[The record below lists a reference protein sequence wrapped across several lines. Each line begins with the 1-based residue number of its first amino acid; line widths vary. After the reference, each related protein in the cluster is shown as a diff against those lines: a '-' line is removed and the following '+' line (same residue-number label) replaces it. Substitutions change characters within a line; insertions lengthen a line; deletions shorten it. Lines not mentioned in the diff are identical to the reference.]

1 MFFVQILKRFH
12 PIVQFLDHA
21 PHVAIQTVLFC
32 EALLLES
39 IKQGWIEG
47 VHLLFI
53 NDKHAAESIIHQA
66 SATVGPD
73 GDLAESLVSHL
84 LIVLVEHVIEVLL
97 NLI

>member
-1 MFFVQILKRFH
+1 M
-12 PIVQFLDHA
+12 DHA
-21 PHVAIQTVLFC
+21 PHVAIQTVLFG
-32 EALLLES
+32 EALLLEP

-47 VHLLFI
+47 FHRLFV
-53 NDKHAAESIIHQA
+53 NYKHAPEAVIHQT

-84 LIVLVEHVIEVLL
+84 LIVLVEHVVEVLL

>member
-1 MFFVQILKRFH
+1 
-12 PIVQFLDHA
+12 LDHA

-32 EALLLES
+32 EALLLKT

-47 VHLLFI
+47 VYRLFV
-53 NDKHAAESIIHQA
+53 NYKHAAESVIHQA
-66 SATVGPD
+66 SATIWPD
-73 GDLAESLVSHL
+73 GDLAKSLISHL